1 MTTRPYRGSVR
12 AAATEQTRRRIV
24 TAASAVLRAKGA
36 AGFSLESVAKEAGVT
51 RLTVYNQFG
60 SRQALLEAIFDDR
73 AVTGGLQRL
82 FEAMADSDPRAG
94 LRRMVTIFC
103 DFWRL
108 DPGSLAGLH
117 AATSGDALFEA
128 SLRARNE
135 RRRKSI
141 SVLVGRLA
149 ERGDVD
155 PNAALD
161 LTDVA
166 FVLTSFHSYAEIAAG
181 RTPDEACALI
191 QQVVDDAV
199 RRAAPR

>member
-73 AVTGGLQRL
+73 AATSGLQRL

-94 LRRMVTIFC
+94 LRRLVEIFC
-103 DFWRL
+103 AFWSL

-117 AATSGDALFEA
+117 AAASGDALFEA

-135 RRRKSI
+135 RRRKAI

-155 PNAALD
+155 PNAGLD